1 MIDFD
6 CFWCYHEP
14 VINNRSKSGK
24 EGMQKV
30 LAEERFHEI
39 LQLVNERRAVTV
51 QELTELL
58 ATSESTIRRDLT
70 VLHNQG
76 RLIKVH
82 GGATALD
89 ASFAATDD
97 SVAVREDL
105 NREEKNRI
113 ARYAAS
119 LVTAEDFVFL
129 DAGTTTGL
137 MIDYLTEKRAVFV
150 TDATVHAK
158 RLAQKGFR
166 VLVLGGEMKLSTE
179 ALVGAETVTALRRYN
194 FTKGFFG
201 TNGIS
206 LHHGFS
212 TPDISEALVKE
223 QAVRQ
228 CRERFV
234 LSDASKFSKISPVTF
249 ARFSDAVVITTSLDD
264 SRYQNCTNIF
274 EVDKQQ

>member
-1 MIDFD
+1 M
-6 CFWCYHEP
+6 
-14 VINNRSKSGK
+14 
-24 EGMQKV
+24 

-39 LQLVNERRAVTV
+39 LQLINERRTITV

-58 ATSESTIRRDLT
+58 GTSESTIRRDLA

-76 RLIKVH
+76 RLVKVH

-89 ASFAATDD
+89 SSFAATDD
-97 SVAVREDL
+97 TVAVREDL

-137 MIDYLTEKRAVFV
+137 MIDHLTEKRAVFV
-150 TDATVHAK
+150 TDAVVHAK

-166 VLVLGGEMKLSTE
+166 VIVLGGEMKLSTE
-179 ALVGAETVTALRRYN
+179 ALVGAETVTALMRYN
-194 FTKGFFG
+194 FTKGFLG

-206 LHHGFS
+206 LHKGFS

-223 QAVRQ
+223 QAVKQ
-228 CRERFV
+228 CRERFI

-249 ARFSDAVVITTSLDD
+249 AQFSEATVITSSVTDG
-264 SRYQNCTNIF
+264 RYQNCTNIL
-274 EVDKQQ
+274 EIDKQQ